1 MNVAVCDDLKE
12 SLMQIESLLNQISD
26 VQKIETF
33 SDMNAFCEELKAG
46 NIYDVILMDIDWN
59 QEKTGIDFAEEIYQ
73 YSPSSK
79 IIYVTAYT
87 ADYIEDI
94 FLNQVN
100 LCGFLMKPV
109 KLEQLERNLEK
120 AKARGQELEGK
131 LVIRQKGAIVAIP
144 FQEIIYMESQLHK
157 ANIVLDDVTYQCN
170 EKLMQLK
177 ERLDDRFLECHKS
190 YLVNMHYI
198 QELQN
203 SRVLLTTGMT
213 VPISKAKAS
222 DSKKTFFEYMSRR
235 I

>member
-1 MNVAVCDDLKE
+1 MRVAICDDLRE
-12 SLMQIESLLNQISD
+12 SLEQMESLLKQISY

-33 SDMNAFCEELKAG
+33 SNMEVFCAKLKAG
-46 NIYDVILMDIDWN
+46 TIYDVILMDIDWK

-73 YSPSSK
+73 YSPSSQ

-87 ADYIEDI
+87 MDYIEDI
-94 FLNQVN
+94 FVQKSN

-109 KLEQLERNLEK
+109 KLENLEKNLDK
-120 AKARGQELEGK
+120 AKARGQEVEGK
-131 LVIRQKGAIVAIP
+131 LVIRQKGAIVAVP

-157 ANIVLDDVTYQCN
+157 ANIVLKNTTYQCN
-170 EKLMQLK
+170 EKLAQLK

-190 YLVNMHYI
+190 YLVNMHHI

-203 SRVLLTTGMT
+203 SRVLLRNGMT

-222 DSKKTFFEYMSRR
+222 DSKKTFFEYMSKR